1 MDFVANLRLS
11 QVEKKVKDDKVFYIG
26 RFLDDN
32 DNKFQFFINEDKYN
46 DLAKKRKYEPVE
58 LTLNLYESK
67 NGRYG
72 LGVI

>member
-32 DNKFQFFINEDKYN
+32 DNKFQFFISEDKYN
-46 DLAKKRKYEPVE
+46 DLAKKRKYEPIE

>member
-32 DNKFQFFINEDKYN
+32 DNKFQFFISEDKYN
-46 DLAKKRKYEPVE
+46 DLVKKRKYELVE

>member
-32 DNKFQFFINEDKYN
+32 DNKFQFFISEDKYN
-46 DLAKKRKYEPVE
+46 DLVKKRKYEPVE
-58 LTLNLYESK
+58 LTLSLYESK